1 MPLKKFLLQLLA
13 TSLLFLIATAAVAQQ
28 PIAQQPTDKEDAAL
42 LVQLIT
48 AETEA
53 QLYALAP
60 DENKDKSGATR
71 KVAEAYAKIA
81 QRPTA
86 SHLLLSTIL
95 SDYSSSRFRAQSAMQ
110 VSQSADEAG
119 VKLQMLII
127 AQNQRIIEL
136 LEQIARKR

>member
-1 MPLKKFLLQLLA
+1 MFLKIRSSLLA
-13 TSLLFLIATAAVAQQ
+13 SALLFLMGTAVSAQQ
-28 PIAQQPTDKEDAAL
+28 PSAPQPTDKEDLAL

-53 QLYALAP
+53 KLYALAP
-60 DENKDKSGATR
+60 EENKDKSGATR
-71 KVAEAYAKIA
+71 KVAEVYARIA

-86 SHLLLSTIL
+86 SQLLLSTIL
-95 SDYSSSRFRAQSAMQ
+95 SDYSSDRYRAQSAMQ
-110 VSQSADEAG
+110 VSQTADEAS
-119 VKLQMLII
+119 VKLQMLMI